1 MFVECSIRQ
10 WANVSQ
16 PTMLSFILCRH
27 VCACGCAIAMWVMF
41 FVVVTF
47 IFRFICSALFTYLS
61 ILLIAYTYTYM
72 LFIYHFTIFYIL
84 YNMHIIF
91 FMCFRISNSDSEY
104 CINLVALCSLQ
115 SCNHGIMESWKM
127 FYVNYHAKS
136 KCFAIVIIFWLFR
149 REKRI
154 EIRHSCDG
162 DYTNNTKCHPS
173 CQLRRDQ
180 KLNEAT
186 NYTEH
191 WTSVHLFVFCYKIKL
206 NKHFVFHICYALCLM
221 SDVPCLIH
229 ICVWAHIVML

>member
-1 MFVECSIRQ
+1 MFALVDVLLLCEWCFLLLLHSFLDLFVQLFSPIF
-10 WANVSQ
+10 
-16 PTMLSFILCRH
+16 LSYLLLTHIH
-27 VCACGCAIAMWVMF
+27 
-41 FVVVTF
+41 
-47 IFRFICSALFTYLS
+47 ICYLFTISLYSIFYTICTLYSLCVSEFQIRIPSIVS
-61 ILLIAYTYTYM
+61 ILLLCA
-72 LFIYHFTIFYIL
+72 L
-84 YNMHIIF
+84 YNH
-91 FMCFRISNSDSEY
+91 
-104 CINLVALCSLQ
+104 V
-115 SCNHGIMESWKM
+115 IMESWKM

-221 SDVPCLIH
+221 SDDIYVFGH
-229 ICVWAHIVML
+229 TS